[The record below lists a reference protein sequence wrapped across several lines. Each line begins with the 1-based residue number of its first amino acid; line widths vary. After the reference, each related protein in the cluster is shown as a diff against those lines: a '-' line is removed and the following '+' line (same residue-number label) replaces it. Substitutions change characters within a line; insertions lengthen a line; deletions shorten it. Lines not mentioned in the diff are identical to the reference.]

1 MHKTLAKGPVCS
13 LACELAEGGD
23 ALDDR
28 LAATHC
34 PNRFEIKN
42 ERHAVQGREKD
53 LQGEGKGLS
62 SE

>member
-28 LAATHC
+28 LAAAPC
-34 PNRFEIKN
+34 PNRFEITN
-42 ERHAVQGREKD
+42 ERHAVQGRKKD
-53 LQGEGKGLS
+53 LQGEREGV
-62 SE
+62 E